1 MVVGGVEHE
10 GIPLVRRGET
20 NVGGHKFVGMNIGV
34 NFDAALLFS
43 GLRMPPDAFDNEIG
57 EERKGRRIDDW
68 QAFDSLWRP
77 APSAVSG
84 KHVLISGVQLSVDGF
99 EDTFVTAQVGIR
111 ECGATR
117 HGVINQKAEVQLRT
131 SALFYVERKTFT
143 GQQ

>member
-1 MVVGGVEHE
+1 MVVGGVEYE

-20 NVGGHKFVGMNIGV
+20 NVGGHKLVGMNIGV

-68 QAFDSLWRP
+68 QAFDPLWTL

-99 EDTFVTAQVGIR
+99 EDTFVTAQVAS
-111 ECGATR
+111 E
-117 HGVINQKAEVQLRT
+117 
-131 SALFYVERKTFT
+131 SVERR
-143 GQQ
+143 GMAL

>member
-1 MVVGGVEHE
+1 MVVGGAEHE

-20 NVGGHKFVGMNIGV
+20 NVGGHKLVGMNIGV
-34 NFDAALLFS
+34 NFDAALLFP
-43 GLRMPPDAFDNEIG
+43 GLRMPPDAFENEIG
-57 EERKGRRIDDW
+57 EERNGRRIDDL
-68 QAFDSLWRP
+68 QAFDPLWTP
-77 APSAVSG
+77 APSAVRG
-84 KHVLISGVQLSVDGF
+84 KHVLISGVQLSVNGLK
-99 EDTFVTAQVGIR
+99 DTFVTAQVGIR

>member
-20 NVGGHKFVGMNIGV
+20 NVGGHKLVGMNIGV

-68 QAFDSLWRP
+68 QALDPLWTP